1 MLRDRHQPSAGKPP
15 EPSPQEDYPPVQSRI
30 SANTSWKHRCLPQF
44 SKLHTLPFLSCQKG
58 LGLLR
63 ALRVCEGE
71 ASPALGSGTRSIPYP
86 TDHQQLPGEPGEQ
99 QGLLL
104 SITKTIFPS
113 ICPLA
118 GPQCA
123 FIARSALHGPSS
135 QEKNYS
141 QRLFHVV
148 NLAWKLLYEVFFNI
162 QNLHT
167 HTR

>member
-1 MLRDRHQPSAGKPP
+1 M
-15 EPSPQEDYPPVQSRI
+15 QSRI
-30 SANTSWKHRCLPQF
+30 SANTSRKHRCLPQF
-44 SKLHTLPFLSCQKG
+44 SKLHTFPLLSRQKG

-71 ASPALGSGTRSIPYP
+71 ASPALGSGTRSSPYTTTAP
-86 TDHQQLPGEPGEQ
+86 IYHQQLPGEPGEQ

-113 ICPLA
+113 FCPLA

-123 FIARSALHGPSS
+123 FIARSMLRSPSS
-135 QEKNYS
+135 QEKNYC
-141 QRLFHVV
+141 QRLYHVV
-148 NLAWKLLYEVFFNI
+148 NLAWKVLYEVFFNI